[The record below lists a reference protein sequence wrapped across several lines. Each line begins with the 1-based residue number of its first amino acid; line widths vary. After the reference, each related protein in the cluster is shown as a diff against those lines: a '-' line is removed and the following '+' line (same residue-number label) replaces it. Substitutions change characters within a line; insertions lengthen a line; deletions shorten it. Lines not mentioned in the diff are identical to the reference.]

1 MGFSPTSVVALG
13 LLDVGI
19 GVVWAFMLAR
29 ALQRF
34 PAARRW
40 WIEGAAVGGA
50 AIAVGGVLAVVG
62 AMLLGGSPADLF
74 ERVDGKIIP
83 AAALLTHP
91 PWLVASLFGTFA
103 GNLSTGVV
111 SMRLGERPAGGWPGW
126 RWWLVAPLVSLGLVI
141 VANGWGH
148 LLAAVGHP
156 PESQGLAETLARE
169 TGWVRATV
177 LVYVMTMAPL
187 AEELM
192 FRGWLQS
199 LLARRFGVKL
209 AVVGQALVFGAMHVD
224 RLWAIPPL
232 VLIGLA
238 CGWLRARSGSL
249 LPGLIVHMLNNSLA
263 AFL

>member
-1 MGFSPTSVVALG
+1 MGFSPASVVALG
-13 LLDVGI
+13 LVDLSI
-19 GVVWAFMLAR
+19 GVAWAFTLAR
-29 ALQRF
+29 LLQRF
-34 PAARRW
+34 PGARRW
-40 WIEGAAVGGA
+40 WMEGAAVGGA
-50 AIAVGGVLAVVG
+50 AVAVGGVLAVAG
-62 AMLLGGSPADLF
+62 ALLLGGSPFDLF
-74 ERVDGKIIP
+74 ERVGGKIVP

-103 GNLSTGVV
+103 GNLSTGLL
-111 SMRLGERPAGGWPGW
+111 SIRLGERPLGGWPSW
-126 RWWLVAPLVSLGLVI
+126 RWWIAAPLVSLGLVI

-148 LLAAVGHP
+148 LLAALGHP

-169 TGWVRATV
+169 TGWVRTTI
-177 LVYVMTMAPL
+177 LVYVVMLAPL

-192 FRGWLQS
+192 FRGWFQS
-199 LLARRFGVKL
+199 LLTRRFGAKL
-209 AVVGQALVFGAMHVD
+209 AIVGQALVFGAIHMD

-249 LPGLIVHMLNNSLA
+249 LPGLIVHALNNSLA